1 MYSLNINNINSISN
15 LENYMLNSVK
25 NDNVELKNVSEK
37 NISEKNISEN
47 NIFKK
52 EKIIIPRNNIYVNYN
67 KLKSKYNENSYKKN
81 NFEDKLF
88 WCFYKLYN
96 NISDKELE
104 YINIFSTEKNFKL
117 ASIEKLKLNKE
128 LLKKHKIQ
136 KNFVETEL
144 TNDKYISLYS
154 LKTLCILY
162 NINLIIIKDNNTYTR
177 FSNNT
182 LDNTIDNLDNF
193 NFIKLNYK
201 NSSSINNNFELVNNI
216 DRNEIINALKNYYYV
231 KNLDK
236 PLKSLSSYKL
246 NEIIEISE
254 KLSINLYND
263 SAKKKTKLELYSDC
277 MKKLS

>member
-1 MYSLNINNINSISN
+1 MYSLNIDITNSISN

-25 NDNVELKNVSEK
+25 NDNVELKNVSE
-37 NISEKNISEN
+37 NNISEN

-104 YINIFSTEKNFKL
+104 YINTFSSEKNFKL
-117 ASIEKLKLNKE
+117 ASIEKLNLNKE

-136 KNFVETEL
+136 KNSVETEL

-162 NINLIIIKDNNTYTR
+162 DINLIIIKDNNTYTR

-216 DRNEIINALKNYYYV
+216 DKTEVINALNNFYYV

-246 NEIIEISE
+246 DEIIEIAN
-254 KLSINLYND
+254 KLCINIYKEFGK
-263 SAKKKTKLELYSDC
+263 SKTKTELYSDC
-277 MKKLS
+277 VKKIS